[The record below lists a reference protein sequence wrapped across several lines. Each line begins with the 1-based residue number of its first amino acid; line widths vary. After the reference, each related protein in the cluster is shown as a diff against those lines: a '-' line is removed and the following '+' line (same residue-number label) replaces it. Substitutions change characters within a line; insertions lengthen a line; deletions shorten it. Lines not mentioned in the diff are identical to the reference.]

1 MWFRINNKRVIKSVK
16 GFMVHGLFSTDKS
29 NHLLLSLMNKPDFS
43 LPHQQQDKNKK
54 MMLSL
59 KSSNFIIQSI
69 TAVTPMKRKSIIP
82 VFLMLLLA
90 AFPGFSQVNIGSGVE
105 HCSHKA
111 GHHLV
116 LKSAGPEIFSNYDVK
131 YLRFNLTIDPAQ
143 EFISGSVFTLF
154 EVTGDLSDGLG
165 MELST
170 DLTVDSVL
178 YQGLSVPFA
187 QSGDFALSL
196 DIPGSPAIGTLAG
209 VEIFYQGIPVS
220 GAGFGSV
227 GWKEHEGVP
236 AMWTLSEPYGCRDW
250 WPGKNDLTDKADSVD
265 IIVHSPEL
273 YRTAS
278 NGVLVSDAVVGG
290 IRTCHWK
297 HRYPVVPY
305 LIAVAVTNYE
315 VYSDFAY
322 PGGIPVEILN
332 YVYPEDKADIMPR
345 TTQTVPVMELFS
357 ELFTPYPFI
366 EEKYGH
372 AQFGWGGGMEHQTM
386 SFMGRF
392 DFEIIAHELAHQWF
406 GNMVTLNSWKDIWL
420 NEGFATYLAGMS
432 YEHLFDGY
440 YWPFWKSQNIS
451 YVTSEPGGSVYVDD
465 TTSISRIFSGRLS
478 YSKGALLLHMLR
490 WVCGDEAFF
499 GACRN
504 YLNDPELRYGFA
516 GTADLKRHL
525 EATSGKDL
533 TEFLNDW
540 YYGQGYPSYNVRCS
554 QIAAG
559 DYEVEIRQTQSHASV
574 SFFEMPVPVRFS
586 GSGKDT
592 TIVFEHTVNA
602 QKFRIYPAFELES
615 VQFDPVQWL
624 ISAANLDT
632 LIVKPEVVEIYPNP
646 SNDFMRISLQVN
658 NLIDLS
664 VLDCSGR
671 GVKVPYALEGT
682 GAMLDVRGVAAG
694 LYFVKIRT
702 GVEFR
707 MIRFIKQ

>member
-1 MWFRINNKRVIKSVK
+1 M
-16 GFMVHGLFSTDKS
+16 
-29 NHLLLSLMNKPDFS
+29 
-43 LPHQQQDKNKK
+43 KK
-54 MMLSL
+54 
-59 KSSNFIIQSI
+59 
-69 TAVTPMKRKSIIP
+69 TSIIL
-82 VFLMLLLA
+82 VILLQIA
-90 AFPGFSQVNIGSGVE
+90 AGLNCFAQVNIGSGIE

-111 GHHLV
+111 GQHRV
-116 LKSAGPEIFSNYDVK
+116 LKAAGPEEFPNYDLK
-131 YLRFNLTIDPAQ
+131 YLRFDLNIDPAQ
-143 EFISGSVFTLF
+143 EFISGSLFTLF
-154 EVTGDLSDGLG
+154 VVTGDLSGGLG

-178 YQGLSVPFA
+178 YEGEPVTFVQSGEFSLSVN
-187 QSGDFALSL
+187 
-196 DIPGSPAIGTLAG
+196 IPGNPGLGALKG
-209 VEIFYQGIPVS
+209 VEVFYRGTPVS

-227 GWKEHEGVP
+227 GWKAHEGVP

-278 NGVLVSDAVVGG
+278 NGILVRDEVNGG

-305 LIAVAVTNYE
+305 LIAIAVTNYE

-322 PGGIPVEILN
+322 SGGIPVEILN

-345 TTQTVPVMELFS
+345 TTQTVPLIEIFS
-357 ELFTPYPFI
+357 ELFTTYPFI
-366 EEKYGH
+366 NEKYGH

-406 GNMVTLNSWKDIWL
+406 GDMITLNSWKDIWL

-432 YEHLFDGY
+432 YEHMFDGY

-465 TTSISRIFSGRLS
+465 TTSVSRIFSGRLS

-490 WVCGDEAFF
+490 WVMGNEAFF
-499 GACRN
+499 GACRS
-504 YLNDPELRYGFA
+504 YLNDARLKYGFA
-516 GTADLKRHL
+516 GTSDLVAHL
-525 EATSGKDL
+525 EAASGKDL
-533 TEFLNDW
+533 TEFMNDW
-540 YYGQGYPSYNVRCS
+540 YYGQGYPSYNIICN

-574 SFFEMPVPVRFS
+574 QFFEMPVPVKFY

-592 TIVFEHTVNA
+592 TIVFDHTSNA
-602 QKFRIYPAFELES
+602 QLFRIYPEFEIDS
-615 VQFDPVQWL
+615 VKFDPEQWI
-624 ISAANLDT
+624 ISADNSVT
-632 LIVKPEVVEIYPNP
+632 LTRKTEVVTMYPNP
-646 SNDFMRISLQVN
+646 VVDFLRISIPGN
-658 NLIDLS
+658 NLEDFAVFDCLGRSVNLSYKQEGAGLSIDARELKS
-664 VLDCSGR
+664 
-671 GVKVPYALEGT
+671 
-682 GAMLDVRGVAAG
+682 G
-694 LYFVKIRT
+694 LYFIRIKV
-702 GVEFR
+702 GGEYQVIKF
-707 MIRFIKQ
+707 IRK